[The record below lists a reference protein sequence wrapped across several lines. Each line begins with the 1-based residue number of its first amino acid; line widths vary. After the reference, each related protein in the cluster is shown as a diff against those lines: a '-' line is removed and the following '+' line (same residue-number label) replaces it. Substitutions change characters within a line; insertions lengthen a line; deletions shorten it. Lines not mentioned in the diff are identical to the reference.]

1 MLIHDLCVKGHDP
14 APQCQALVYAEG
26 LKSITDFHP
35 QSLFYTSKLLAG
47 LAPPQTL
54 PHLCSLGFVTGS
66 SLFAFGLHGA
76 LCEGAF
82 HTCPQCHLSGL
93 MTVNIN
99 RWEKEQGAAI
109 TKGVQI
115 LCWLSLVW

>member
-1 MLIHDLCVKGHDP
+1 MTFALKDVFL
-14 APQCQALVYAEG
+14 APECQALVYAEG
-26 LKSITDFHP
+26 PKSITDFHP
-35 QSLFYTSKLLAG
+35 RALFYTSKLSAG
-47 LAPPQTL
+47 LAPCQTL

-66 SLFAFGLHGA
+66 SLFAVGLHGA

-82 HTCPQCHLSGL
+82 HTCPECYLFWP

-115 LCWLSLVW
+115 LYQLSLVW